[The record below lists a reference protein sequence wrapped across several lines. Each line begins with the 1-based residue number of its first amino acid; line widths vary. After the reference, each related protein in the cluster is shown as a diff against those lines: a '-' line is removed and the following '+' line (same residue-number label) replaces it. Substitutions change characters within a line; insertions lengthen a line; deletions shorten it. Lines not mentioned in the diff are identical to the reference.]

1 MVQMRIM
8 NFLKGMV
15 FLGAFGL
22 MTDSASAQ
30 SGSLTG
36 KVFDEQTGE
45 ELVGANVLILG
56 TTLGARTDVDGRYV
70 VRNIP
75 KGAQSVRISFVGYTA
90 RIVTGVEIEEGRTA
104 ELNVSLT
111 PTAVEADE
119 VVITAERVRAT
130 ESALLAERKK
140 AATIGDGISAEQ
152 IKRSPDATSGDALK
166 RVVGISVVDNKFV
179 YVRGTSERYNAT
191 QLNGVRAAST
201 EPDKKAFAF
210 DLLPANLLE
219 QTIVTKTFTP
229 DLPGDFAGGLVQ
241 LNTMDFPVNTTFTAS
256 FGSAYNTFT
265 TGRGIETYDGGPTD
279 WLGYDTRHRV
289 LPQNFPAELYN
300 LGQEEKNNLA
310 RSLPNLWVKKTRS
323 APLNPNLHISYGG
336 SVDLFDREFGYVAA
350 FSYRNGYSRA
360 QVRRADYDEAGLRYD
375 YTGQT
380 STVNVL
386 WGGVL
391 NLSYKLGTNHKVSVK
406 SLFNQASEDE
416 VVSLSGF
423 NNLTQNDDVLT
434 GFRYVARNTFSA
446 LLSGEHVLPDLGSLS
461 VDWVASYGRAT
472 RSEPDLRRMIYSRSR
487 ELAGA
492 HLEAQIPFND
502 SSPESASRFYSE
514 LKDYNR
520 SLALNLTLPVRG
532 AKVKSG
538 AEAVNIRRDFAARQ
552 FVYTLPVYNPQL
564 TRSALDTLFI
574 PSHIGGPNGLQFA
587 EYGDR
592 RNRYDAGQTLYA
604 TYAMLDLPFELAGT
618 NWRVVGG
625 ARLEHSEQRLNSGN
639 LQNED
644 VRVAYK
650 EVDVLPSL
658 NLTWLATE
666 TMNLR
671 FALSRTVNRPEF
683 REFAPFAFYDFST
696 QLTVY
701 GNPNLKRALV
711 RNYDVRWEW
720 FPNPGELLSVSYFRK
735 EITDAIEQIVVAT
748 VALAGERTYANV
760 PSATNY
766 GIELEMRKSLGFI
779 GGVFEDVSVLLN
791 YSRIFSSVR
800 LIDRTRTLQGQ
811 SPYVINA
818 GLFLNLPG
826 TGTSINFMYNRFGER
841 ISEVATVFTQDVKE
855 QPRDVVDVSI
865 TQNIFETFELKFTGR
880 DILEQEQ
887 RFTQGDELVRM
898 NKRGASYA
906 LGISVK
912 L

>member
-1 MVQMRIM
+1 MNTFDRWMCAVLLMV
-8 NFLKGMV
+8 V
-15 FLGAFGL
+15 TA
-22 MTDSASAQ
+22 TAWAQ
-30 SGSLTG
+30 SGG
-36 KVFDEQTGE
+36 VAGRVYDEHTGE
-45 ELVGANVLILG
+45 ELVGANVLVMN
-56 TTLGARTDVDGRYV
+56 TTLGTKTDVDGKYSIKNVAAGRYDL
-70 VRNIP
+70 RF
-75 KGAQSVRISFVGYTA
+75 SFVGYVSKV
-90 RIVTGVEIEEGRTA
+90 VTGVQVKSGETVTID
-104 ELNVSLT
+104 VSLQ
-111 PTAVEADE
+111 PTTVQTDE
-119 VVITAERVRAT
+119 VIVTAERVVAT

-140 AATIGDGISAEQ
+140 AAAIGDGLSAEQ

-179 YVRGTSERYNAT
+179 YVRGTSERYNVT

-219 QTIVTKTFTP
+219 HTIVTKTFTP

-241 LNTMDFPVNTTFTAS
+241 LNTMDFPVNNTFTAS

-265 TGRGIETYDGGPTD
+265 TGRAIETYDGGPTD
-279 WLGYDTRHRV
+279 WLGYDTQHRV
-289 LPQNFPAELYN
+289 LPANFPAEFSSLS
-300 LGQEEKNNLA
+300 QEEKNALA
-310 RSLPNLWVKKTRS
+310 RSLPNLWAKKTRS
-323 APLNPNLHISYGG
+323 APVNPNFLLSYGG
-336 SVDLFDREFGYVAA
+336 SAEIFENQLGYIAA
-350 FSYRNGYSRA
+350 FSYRNGYSRT

-375 YTGQT
+375 YSGQV
-380 STVNVL
+380 SSYNVL
-386 WGGVL
+386 WGGMI
-391 NLSYKLGTNHKVSVK
+391 NLSYKLGTDHKLSVR
-406 SLFNQASEDE
+406 SLFNQAGEDE
-416 VVSLSGF
+416 VVSLAGF
-423 NNLTQNDDVLT
+423 NNLTQNDDLLT
-434 GFRYVARNTFSA
+434 GFRYVARNTFST
-446 LLSGEHVLPDLGSLS
+446 LVSGDHVLTGLGGLA
-461 VDWVASYGRAT
+461 VNWVASYSRAT

-492 HLEAQIPFND
+492 RFEAQIPFND
-502 SSPESASRFYSE
+502 SSPESASRFYGE
-514 LKDYNR
+514 LKDYSR
-520 SLALNLTLPVRG
+520 SLALNFTLPVFG

-538 AEAVNIRRDFAARQ
+538 AEVMNVRRDFAARQ

-564 TRSALDTLFI
+564 TGSALDTLFI
-574 PSHIGGPNGLQFA
+574 PSHVGGANGLQFA

-592 RNRYDAGQTLYA
+592 RNRYDAQQELYA
-604 TYAMLDLPFELAGT
+604 TYVMLDVPFDLAGT

-625 ARLEHSEQRLNSGN
+625 ARLENSEQRLNSGN
-639 LQNED
+639 LQNEE

-650 EVDVLPSL
+650 QIDVLPSL
-658 NLTWLATE
+658 NLTWVTTE

-671 FALSRTVNRPEF
+671 FAFSRTVNRPEF

-735 EITDAIEQIVVAT
+735 EIDDAIEQIVVAT
-748 VALAGERTYANV
+748 VALAGERTYANA

-766 GIELEMRKSLGFI
+766 GIELEMRKSLGFL

-800 LIDRTRTLQGQ
+800 LTDRTRTLQGQ

-818 GLFLNLPG
+818 GLFVTLPG
-826 TGTSINFMYNRFGER
+826 VGTSLSMMYNRFGER

-855 QPRDVVDVSI
+855 QPRDVVDVTL
-865 TQNIFETFELKFTGR
+865 TQKVFETLELKLTGR

-887 RFTQGDELVRM
+887 RFTQGDEVVRV